1 MSNLIQN
8 LILREKIIDAIRDYF
23 KKENYHEVETP
34 LLVPSVI
41 PESYLEHFTT
51 TLFDRRRNKKKMFLA
66 SSPEASLK
74 KLLVLGLGNCFQITK
89 CFRNGET
96 DSNLHSPEFT
106 ILEWYRVGVD
116 YTAIMNDCERLFVHI
131 FNKVKSQP
139 FDFAQGKN
147 AKVKIT
153 SKNSKLNKLGLFYKN
168 HNIDLSLPWE
178 RISVIEALKKYANVD
193 FDEIPNL
200 EKICKKAKLKGYSVD
215 KNNNW
220 EEIFNQIFLNE
231 VEPHLGTKGKPT
243 IIYDYP
249 KQMAALAKLKK
260 DDPRVSERFELYI
273 GGLEL
278 GDCYSELTDW
288 KEQEARFNKE
298 LDLIQ
303 KSNKTS
309 VKPDKDF
316 IISLKKGLPECAGM
330 AMGID
335 RIVMLFLDLN
345 SIRDSKFTVD

>member
-1 MSNLIQN
+1 MSSLIQN

-41 PESYLEHFTT
+41 PESYLEHFTM
-51 TLFDRRRNKKKMFLA
+51 TLFDRRRNKKKMFLT

-74 KLLVLGLGNCFQITK
+74 KLIAKGLGNCFEITK
-89 CFRNGET
+89 SFRNGET
-96 DSNLHSPEFT
+96 DGLLHSPEFT

-116 YTAIMNDCERLFVHI
+116 YTAIMNDCERLFVYI
-131 FNKVKSQP
+131 YKNLKSQISNLKTKT
-139 FDFAQGKN
+139 QILN
-147 AKVKIT
+147 L
-153 SKNSKLNKLGLFYKN
+153 NELKLTYQNQT
-168 HNIDLSLPWE
+168 IDLTPPWE

-200 EKICKKAKLKGYSVD
+200 EKICKKAKSKGYSVD

-249 KQMAALAKLKK
+249 RAMAALAKLKK

-278 GDCYSELTDW
+278 GDCYSELTDG

>member
-34 LLVPSVI
+34 LLVPTVI

-51 TLFDRRRNKKKMFLA
+51 TLFDRRRNKSKMFLA

-74 KLLVLGLGNCFQITK
+74 KLLVLGLENCFEITK

-96 DSNLHSPEFT
+96 DSYLHSPEFT
-106 ILEWYRVGVD
+106 ILEWYRVGVN
-116 YTAIMNDCERLFVHI
+116 YKIIMDDCENLFVYIANKLRATANNLI
-131 FNKVKSQP
+131 FNNLNIIY
-139 FDFAQGKN
+139 QGK
-147 AKVKIT
+147 I
-153 SKNSKLNKLGLFYKN
+153 
-168 HNIDLSLPWE
+168 IDLTPPWE

-249 KQMAALAKLKK
+249 RAMAALAKLKK

-345 SIRDSKFTVD
+345 SIIYSKFTVD